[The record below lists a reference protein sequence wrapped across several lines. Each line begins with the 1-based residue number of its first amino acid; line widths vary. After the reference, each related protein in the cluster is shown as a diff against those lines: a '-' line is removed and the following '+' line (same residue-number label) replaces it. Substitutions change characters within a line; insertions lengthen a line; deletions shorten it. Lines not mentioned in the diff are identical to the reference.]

1 MCDMI
6 KCRLSR
12 WRGSMKSVTQPQSSV
27 CWSADI
33 TQWHQNS
40 YKAHFTVYEFH
51 FFLKFELILA
61 AMLVTSYHVDNR
73 PTTKPVHSVRG
84 KLCQRRLKET
94 DWKKTMT
101 WSQGRSLS
109 FTCSRTHGE
118 YRHSKLH
125 SSLSKDQTTESNS
138 KEMQRFLISYLRLI
152 FHFLLH

>member
-1 MCDMI
+1 MSFKQVKRI
-6 KCRLSR
+6 HEVGYTASVLSLLIS
-12 WRGSMKSVTQPQSSV
+12 WHHTVTPELLQSSFYSLWISFSNSVTMV
-27 CWSADI
+27 
-33 TQWHQNS
+33 
-40 YKAHFTVYEFH
+40 
-51 FFLKFELILA
+51 KFELILA

-94 DWKKTMT
+94 DWKKMMT
-101 WSQGRSLS
+101 WSQWRSLS
-109 FTCSRTHGE
+109 FTCSRTLGE

-125 SSLSKDQTTESNS
+125 SSLSEDQTTESNS